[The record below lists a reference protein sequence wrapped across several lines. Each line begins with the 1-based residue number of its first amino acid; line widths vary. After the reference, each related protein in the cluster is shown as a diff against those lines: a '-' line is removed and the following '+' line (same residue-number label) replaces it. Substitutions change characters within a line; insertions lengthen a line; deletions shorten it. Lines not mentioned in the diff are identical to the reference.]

1 MRNVLGFLFIFLFS
15 FSGFSKK
22 KETHTPLYQFIPN
35 QGQFHD
41 NVLFRT
47 EIPNGLLFLENNT
60 FTYNFYDGEM
70 LEQLHHGS
78 YKKDTSNLSLKLH
91 SYQVK
96 FLNANS
102 NPLIK
107 SDQIQSNHFN
117 FFIGNDKSKWANNV
131 PAYQKVTY
139 DNLYPNIDLVIY
151 THQNDGLKYDL
162 KVAPGADAS
171 KIQLEY
177 TGVDDIYI
185 KNGKLYVIT
194 SLQENWEE
202 KPEAWQVINGKKK
215 KVTCKYQL
223 SNHTLSYNFPDGY
236 DLDYELIIDPVLIFS
251 SYSGSLSN
259 NFGYTA
265 TYDKFGFLYSG
276 SSAFNPGYPTTP
288 GAYQMNWAGGTGA
301 GNPQIPGT
309 DIAITKWDTTGT
321 SLIYSTYLG
330 GTSDELPHSLVVTDF
345 HELYL
350 MGTTGSTDFPTT
362 ANAFDTSFNVHSPLL
377 PVNMVSGLGV
387 FYQNGSDIVVVK
399 FDSSGNNLETSTFLG
414 GTDTDGINNGV
425 TKFNYAD
432 EVRGEID
439 LDKEGKVYI
448 ATCTRSNDNPIGSN
462 GFQTT
467 KPLPGTNHID
477 GIIYKLNHNLTS
489 LEWTNYLGGIS
500 GDAAYSIAI
509 DDSNDIYVT
518 GGTQSVN
525 FPTTPLAYDTSYNA
539 GTDGFVMHITSDGNT
554 VLESTFFG
562 TNAYDQSY
570 FVELDLFDNVHIF
583 GQTAGPS
590 GALIENASYNDPL
603 GGQFITKFTPQ
614 LDSIIWSTRFGTGD
628 GSPDISPTAFL
639 VDVCSAIYLS
649 GWGSP
654 ILGGNLS
661 TTGLDTAGG
670 PIQGTTDGQ
679 DFYVMVMSD
688 DANSLLY
695 ATYFG
700 GTAGEHVDGGTS
712 RFDRKGKIYQAV
724 CAGCGG
730 TSDFPTSPNP
740 GAHSNVNGTASTNG
754 CNLAVFKMDFLLPIV
769 IADFDMPTT
778 GCAPFTVTFDNLSVQ
793 QSATNF
799 LWNFGD
805 GSATSSQFEPTHTY
819 NTAGT
824 YTVTLIVTDAATCN
838 LGDTLTREITVLDNT
853 NSTLPNAI
861 SCNGEGVQ
869 IGIPQNNDPN
879 INITWIPTTNLSDTS
894 VSNPIASPTQTT
906 LYTLI
911 IDNGIC
917 MDTVNQTVI
926 IDSINAEII
935 GDSAVCS
942 IDAPF
947 ILGSI
952 ISGSPGSFL
961 WSNFSDFSDTIN
973 GSPNDTSISVNPPD
987 SLNIFYLQV
996 TSTLGCKAT
1005 ADFQMVVRD
1014 LQNPIIA
1021 SFDNPGPGCAPF
1033 TTTFNNTTDSLSTTT
1048 YMWNLGN
1055 GNTSTLSHP
1064 STTYSNNGFYN
1075 VTLIAF
1081 DSSICPQS
1089 DTFSLMVEV
1098 KSDSNYTV
1106 THLACL
1112 GQDTEIGVPAYPNG
1126 ATYTWI
1132 PTTSLS
1138 NPSIH
1143 NPEVNV
1149 TQNTQYLL
1157 IIQSVC
1163 TDSVTDIIN
1172 VAPIYAKSDS
1182 IHIIC
1187 SDQPAVNLTGSSNGT
1202 GLQFIWSSQ
1211 PNFSDTLNSNIQDS
1225 TMQTTQ
1231 TNTYQYYYFQVES
1244 GNGCIEK
1251 DSTLVVI
1258 SDQTV
1263 NISPDSFICQ
1273 LDTIL
1278 LQADNDFP
1286 YNQMDFF
1293 WSPASEIIGPTD
1305 TSIII
1310 IAPLTNTNYYLTA
1323 VNDSGCSFTDTVLIS
1338 VSQLN
1343 QQSVIATA
1351 DDDSVILGFSTIL
1364 RAIPTSGYTYNWS
1377 PNTNVENPNQ
1387 SITSVTP
1394 ERTTTY
1400 TVQISDPQNQSC
1412 SYQNNVTITTYE
1424 INCGEPDIFIPNAFS
1439 PNTDNENDEYL
1450 IRGKVLESI
1459 KLKIYN
1465 RWGELVFETSEITKG
1480 WGGKFNGTL
1489 VDPAV
1494 FVYQLDAIC
1503 INGKSFNKKG
1513 NITVIR

>member
-1 MRNVLGFLFIFLFS
+1 MRKVLVFLSLFLVS
-15 FSGFSKK
+15 FSGFSRK
-22 KETHTPLYQFIPN
+22 KEVHTTQYQFIPN
-35 QGQFHD
+35 QGQFHS
-41 NVLFRT
+41 NVLYRS
-47 EIPNGLLFLENNT
+47 EIPNGLLFLEKNA

-70 LEQLHHGS
+70 LEQLHHGA
-78 YKKDTSNLSLKLH
+78 YKGDTTNLQLKLH
-91 SYQVK
+91 AYKVQ
-96 FLNANS
+96 FQNAN
-102 NPLIK
+102 PEPKLIT
-107 SDQIQSNHFN
+107 DQKLPNHYN
-117 FFIGNDKSKWANNV
+117 FYIGNDKSKWARNV
-131 PAYQKVTY
+131 PAFEKVTY
-139 DNLYPNIDLVIY
+139 QDLYSDIDLIMY
-151 THQNDGLKYDL
+151 KHLYDGLKYDL

-171 KIQLEY
+171 QIQLEY
-177 TGVDDIYI
+177 EGVDDLYI

-194 SLQENWEE
+194 SLHENWEE
-202 KPEAWQVINGKKK
+202 KPEAWQIIDGKKK
-215 KVTCKYQL
+215 KVNCKYQL
-223 SNHTLSYNFPDGY
+223 TGHTLSYVFPDGY
-236 DLDYELIIDPVLIFS
+236 DSKYDLIIDPVLVFS
-251 SYSGSLSN
+251 SYSGASSN

-276 SSAFNPGYPTTP
+276 SSSFNPGYPVTP
-288 GAYQMNWAGGTGA
+288 GAYQTTWAGGTGA
-301 GNPQIPGT
+301 GNPQVPGT

-321 SLIYSTYLG
+321 FLIYSTYLG
-330 GTSDELPHSLVVTDF
+330 GSSDELPHSLVVTDF

-387 FYQNGSDIVVVK
+387 FYENGSDIVVVK

-414 GTDTDGINNGV
+414 GTETDGINNGV

-448 ATCTRSNDNPIGSN
+448 ATCTRSNDNPISSI

-467 KPLPGTNHID
+467 KPLPATNHLD
-477 GIIYKLNHNLTS
+477 GIIYKMNHNLTA

-509 DDSNDIYVT
+509 DDSNDVYIT
-518 GGTQSVN
+518 GGTQSSN

-539 GTDGFVMHITSDGNT
+539 GTDGFMMHLSSNGDTIF
-554 VLESTFFG
+554 ESTFFG
-562 TNAYDQSY
+562 TNNYDQSY
-570 FVELDLFDNVHIF
+570 FIELDLFGNAHIF
-583 GQTAGPS
+583 GQTSGPS
-590 GALIENASYNDPL
+590 GALIQNANYNDPL
-603 GGQFITKFTPQ
+603 GGQFISKFTPE

-628 GSPDISPTAFL
+628 GTPDISPTAFL

-649 GWGSP
+649 GWGAP
-654 ILGGNLS
+654 ILGGSLS

-700 GTAGEHVDGGTS
+700 GTANEHVDGGTS
-712 RFDRKGKIYQAV
+712 RFDRKGKVYQAV

-730 TSDFPTSPNP
+730 SSDFPTAPNP
-740 GAHSNVNGTASTNG
+740 GAHSNTNGASSTSG

-799 LWNFGD
+799 FWDFGD
-805 GSATSSQFEPTHTY
+805 GNTSTQFEPTHTY
-819 NTAGT
+819 NSSGT
-824 YTVTLIVTDAATCN
+824 YTVKLVVTDAATCN
-838 LGDTLTREITVLDNT
+838 LGDTLTREITVLDNN
-853 NSTLPNAI
+853 NSTLPYAI

-879 INITWIPTTNLSDTS
+879 ITITWSPTTFLSDTS
-894 VSNPIASPTQTT
+894 VSNPISTPTQTT
-906 LYTLI
+906 TYTLI

-917 MDTVNQTVI
+917 MDTINQTVLF
-926 IDSINAEII
+926 DSIQVEIL

-947 ILGSI
+947 VLGSLTNTTAQ
-952 ISGSPGSFL
+952 SYL

-973 GSPNDTSISVNPPD
+973 SNPNDTSILVTPPD

-996 TSTLGCKAT
+996 TSPLGCKAT
-1005 ADFQMVVRD
+1005 DEFQMVIKD
-1014 LQNPIIA
+1014 LQDPIVA

-1033 TTTFNNTTDSLSTTT
+1033 TTTFNNTTDSLATTT
-1048 YMWNLGN
+1048 YLWNLGN
-1055 GNTSTLSHP
+1055 GNSSTLSNP
-1064 STTYSNNGFYN
+1064 STNYPNKGFYT

-1089 DTFSLMVEV
+1089 DTFSLVLEV
-1098 KSDSNYTV
+1098 KGDSNYTV
-1106 THLACL
+1106 NHLACL
-1112 GQDTEIGVPAYPNG
+1112 GQDTEIGVPAYPVG
-1126 ATYTWI
+1126 ASYTWI
-1132 PTTSLS
+1132 PTTGLS
-1138 NPSIH
+1138 DPTIH
-1143 NPEVNV
+1143 NPEVNI
-1149 TQNTQYLL
+1149 TQSTTYLL
-1157 IIQSVC
+1157 VVQSVC
-1163 TDSVTDIIN
+1163 TDSITDI
-1172 VAPIYAKSDS
+1172 VTVDPIYAQSDS

-1187 SDQPAVNLTGSSNGT
+1187 SDQPTVNLNGNSNGT
-1202 GLQFIWSSQ
+1202 GNQFIWSSQ
-1211 PNFSDTLNSNIQDS
+1211 PEISDTLNSSITDS

-1231 TNTYQYYYFQVES
+1231 TDTYQYYYFKVTS
-1244 GNGCIEK
+1244 AAGCIEI
-1251 DSTLVVI
+1251 DSTLVVV
-1258 SDQTV
+1258 SDQTISV
-1263 NISPDSFICQ
+1263 NPDSFICQ
-1273 LDTIL
+1273 LDTVQL
-1278 LQADNDFP
+1278 HANNNFP
-1286 YNQMDFF
+1286 YNPVDFF

-1305 TSIII
+1305 TSTITV
-1310 IAPLTNTNYYLTA
+1310 APIVDTYYYLTA
-1323 VNDSGCSFTDTVLIS
+1323 VNDSGCSFTDTVLVS
-1338 VSQLN
+1338 VSKLDD
-1343 QQSVIATA
+1343 QSVIATA

-1364 RAIPTSGYTYNWS
+1364 RAVPPTGYLYSWS
-1377 PNTNVENPNQ
+1377 PTTGVDQPNQ
-1387 SITSVTP
+1387 ALTSVTP
-1394 ERTTTY
+1394 PQTTTY
-1400 TVQISDPQNQSC
+1400 IVQVADPQNSNC
-1412 SYQNNVTITTYE
+1412 SYKNNVTITTYE

-1439 PNTDNENDEYL
+1439 PNDDNENDEFQ

-1459 KLKIYN
+1459 ELKIYN
-1465 RWGELVFETSEITKG
+1465 RWGEMVFETNDLNKAWDG
-1480 WGGKFNGTL
+1480 QFDGKK
-1489 VDPAV
+1489 VDQAV

-1503 INGKSFNKKG
+1503 IDGRSFKKKG